1 MAEPDPKPPGLLTAL
16 GRLSS
21 TLLTLVETRLELFAV
36 ELEEEQQRFLRVL
49 LWSAASLFFS
59 MLAVIL
65 ITLAVVWACPA
76 QARIYVLAGF
86 CLVYLGSAVAA
97 ASILRWRL
105 RNRPR
110 PFAGSV
116 DQLKR
121 DAECFRPRS

>member
-1 MAEPDPKPPGLLTAL
+1 MAEPNPKPPGLLAVL

-21 TLLTLVETRLELFAV
+21 TLLTTVETRLELLAV

-49 LWSAASLFFS
+49 LWSAATLFFS

-86 CLVYLGSAVAA
+86 CLLYLGLAVAA
-97 ASILRWRL
+97 ACALRWQVRT
-105 RNRPR
+105 RPR
-110 PFAGSV
+110 PFAGSL

-121 DAECFRPRS
+121 DIDCFRPRS